1 MSSRSVK
8 IAAAILLAAALAA
21 AAGGAVLYETR
32 ERAEARMR
40 AVART
45 GGDPDRAR
53 DLMRKYG
60 CAGCHSVPGVRAP
73 GGRAAL
79 PLADVGARVYI
90 GGVLTNNG
98 DNLVRW
104 IVNPKAFTSNT
115 AMPVTGISEAEAR
128 DVAAYLYAL
137 R

>member
-1 MSSRSVK
+1 MRPRSVRV
-8 IAAAILLAAALAA
+8 AAAVLVGAVLAAAVGIATR
-21 AAGGAVLYETR
+21 YETR
-32 ERAEARMR
+32 KRAEARTH
-40 AVART
+40 AVALT
-45 GGDPDRAR
+45 GGDPDHAR
-53 DLMRKYG
+53 DLMRRYG

-79 PLADVGARVYI
+79 PLGDVGARMYI
-90 GGVLTNNG
+90 GGVLTNSG

-104 IVNPKAFTSNT
+104 IVNPKAVTPNT
-115 AMPVTGISEAEAR
+115 AMPVTGISEDEAR